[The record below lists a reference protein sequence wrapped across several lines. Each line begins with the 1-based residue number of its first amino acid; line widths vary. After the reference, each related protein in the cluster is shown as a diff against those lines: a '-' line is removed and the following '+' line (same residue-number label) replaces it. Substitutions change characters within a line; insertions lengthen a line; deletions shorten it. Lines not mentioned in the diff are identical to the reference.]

1 VITSVRRRGFAAIV
15 LGAFI
20 AFGVSTAAW
29 AALSSLSESDEI
41 VACVHRSSGVIRLAS
56 DGATCGNNETAIRW
70 YSKSGVDQ
78 AIATV
83 NDRIDNITSRL
94 DNFERTGFATLS
106 AGAER
111 GNSVTAIAA
120 CPSGMKLSGGGFSID
135 GSIEATE
142 AVRVVTSEPR
152 GLSDTDAPVATPGQW
167 WVTIQAYDNLSSAVT
182 VTAIA
187 VCLRLS

>member
-70 YSKSGVDQ
+70 YSKNGVDQ

-106 AGAER
+106 SGAER
-111 GNSVTAIAA
+111 GDSVTAIAA
-120 CPSGMKLSGGGFSID
+120 CPSGMKLSGGGFSIS
-135 GSIEATE
+135 GSSDATE
-142 AVRVVTSEPR
+142 DVKVVTSEPR
-152 GLSDTDAPVATPGQW
+152 MLSNTDAPLASAGEW
-167 WVTIQAYDNLSSAVT
+167 WVTIQAYGDLSAQVT
-182 VTAIA
+182 VKAIA
-187 VCLRLS
+187 VCMRLS